1 MTKIFT
7 LLLALAATFATTSA
21 ASQCIPETQ
30 YKNWEVWAMDQSP
43 SVDPTNSSQQLEYGG
58 GIYILSSDQ
67 ALGKDTKKK
76 PFFIDLA
83 NETTT
88 LCRES
93 TGTTP
98 VVPHLIWFNRD
109 QTHASVSFLG
119 TGHVVIFE
127 AHTRKPVSCLMMPI
141 NPATNQ
147 SGVHAVI
154 PTYDEKYYLVAN
166 SFGKAAHKI
175 STDFKNNKF
184 ELVDTLDVVSCKTI
198 SGLPCE
204 GPARPNNIVP
214 CVFELNQTETNNLA
228 FVSLVGGGDYFT

>member
-1 MTKIFT
+1 
-7 LLLALAATFATTSA
+7 
-21 ASQCIPETQ
+21 
-30 YKNWEVWAMDQSP
+30 
-43 SVDPTNSSQQLEYGG
+43 
-58 GIYILSSDQ
+58 
-67 ALGKDTKKK
+67 
-76 PFFIDLA
+76 LA

-88 LCRES
+88 LCRETTGS
-93 TGTTP
+93 TP
-98 VVPHLIWFNRD
+98 EVPHLIWFNRD
-109 QTHASVSFLG
+109 QTHASISFLG

-127 AHTRKPVSCLMMPI
+127 AHTRNPVSCLKMPV

-184 ELVDTLDVVSCKTI
+184 ELVDTLDVVACKTI
-198 SGLPCE
+198 SGLPCQ

-228 FVSLVGGGDYFT
+228 FVSLVGGGNYFPCE